1 MCWRKWS
8 EHTYQGRRKVARAW
22 NCLQQENIECSQY
35 LRQEASGQLTI
46 PVEGI
51 GEGSVD
57 GSTRAKVVKEREEL
71 RAKVLKQA
79 LADYPDITA
88 RPVWSWKQRDKLCT
102 AFLLNIPGAHTSL
115 SSPIFSEAVAA
126 LLCVPSLVCRDRVG
140 EVIGDTRVDLYGD
153 RVVGQNLPGGG
164 WTRRHD
170 SIKLELNGCCV
181 YAGLQALCEPFGLFG
196 QFLPQQ
202 PLHRLQYR
210 QTRQCLRPDFLLHL
224 PLPTGQVER
233 KIADVF

>member
-1 MCWRKWS
+1 M
-8 EHTYQGRRKVARAW
+8 
-22 NCLQQENIECSQY
+22 
-35 LRQEASGQLTI
+35 
-46 PVEGI
+46 VE
-51 GEGSVD
+51 
-57 GSTRAKVVKEREEL
+57 EREEL
-71 RAKVLKQA
+71 RTKVLKQA
-79 LADYPDITA
+79 LADYPDTTA
-88 RPVWSWKQRDKLCT
+88 RPVWSWKQRDKLFT

-140 EVIGDTRVDLYGD
+140 EVIADSRVYGD
-153 RVVGQNLPGGG
+153 RVVGQNLPSQGRVDK
-164 WTRRHD
+164 TID

-210 QTRQCLRPDFLLHL
+210 QTVQCLRPDFLLHL

-233 KIADVF
+233 KIANVKTVSLGVKSYYKPGAGGRRAV